1 MFLKQERHEMDN
13 FECKKNFCIFFYF
26 RTFRTEVF
34 SYFKTYILADKGNI
48 SVMNASLFY
57 VLPNLGPK

>member
-1 MFLKQERHEMDN
+1 MKWIISN
-13 FECKKNFCIFFYF
+13 VKKTFAYFFILEHSKLF
-26 RTFRTEVF
+26 F
-34 SYFKTYILADKGNI
+34 YFKTYILADKGNI